1 MLEKSASRPSLDIGN
16 FKKNNLSKEYMKQ
29 KKGFILREV
38 CGEKVI
44 IAEGVEVV
52 NFNKLLSLNESAAY
66 LWQQATV
73 LGDFTAEQL
82 ADKLCEEY
90 EVSKEQALHDV
101 EQMLAEWEKIGI
113 IG

>member
-1 MLEKSASRPSLDIGN
+1 MR
-16 FKKNNLSKEYMKQ
+16 Q

-66 LWQQATV
+66 LWQQATL

-90 EVSKEQALHDV
+90 EVSKEQAFHDV
-101 EQMLAEWEKIGI
+101 NQMLAEWQKIGI
-113 IG
+113 IE

>member
-1 MLEKSASRPSLDIGN
+1 
-16 FKKNNLSKEYMKQ
+16 MKQ

-38 CGEKVI
+38 CGERVI

-66 LWQQATV
+66 LWQQASA
-73 LGDFTAEQL
+73 LGDFTVEQL

-90 EVSKEQALHDV
+90 EVSKDQALKDV
-101 EQMLAEWEKIGI
+101 EQMLAKWQEIGI
-113 IG
+113 IE

>member
-1 MLEKSASRPSLDIGN
+1 
-16 FKKNNLSKEYMKQ
+16 MKQ

-66 LWQQATV
+66 LWQQAAL

-82 ADKLCEEY
+82 ADKLWLMTP
-90 EVSKEQALHDV
+90 QQLHIGTPH
-101 EQMLAEWEKIGI
+101 ELAAQGVLSTFIEHEGI
-113 IG
+113 VFDTNTLTIQIRK

>member
-1 MLEKSASRPSLDIGN
+1 MEKSASCPSLDIGN
-16 FKKNNLSKEYMKQ
+16 FKKNYLSKEYMKQ

-101 EQMLAEWEKIGI
+101 QQMLAEWEKIGI